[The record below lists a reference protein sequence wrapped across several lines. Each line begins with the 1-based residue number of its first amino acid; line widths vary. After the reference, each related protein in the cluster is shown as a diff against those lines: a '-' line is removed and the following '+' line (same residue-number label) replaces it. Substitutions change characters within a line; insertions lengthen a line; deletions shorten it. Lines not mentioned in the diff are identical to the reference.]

1 MLFQYRKRYGLHAI
15 IKIVAVLVFIAGFQY
30 RKRYGLHAIIGR
42 FNGLDME
49 FGASFNT
56 ASGMDCMQYCL
67 PEPLKTV
74 NPEIGFLILPPFL
87 HFSPNLRELFCRKK
101 RFKRGV
107 KPAISR
113 KLLSTRKT

>member
-1 MLFQYRKRYGLHAI
+1 MDCMQLIPRNLKRRGVHLFQYRKRYGLHAI
-15 IKIVAVLVFIAGFQY
+15 KKGVLIMAMIK
-30 RKRYGLHAIIGR
+30 R
-42 FNGLDME
+42 
-49 FGASFNT
+49 FNT

-87 HFSPNLRELFCRKK
+87 RFSPNLREFFCRKK
-101 RFKRGV
+101 RFKRGA